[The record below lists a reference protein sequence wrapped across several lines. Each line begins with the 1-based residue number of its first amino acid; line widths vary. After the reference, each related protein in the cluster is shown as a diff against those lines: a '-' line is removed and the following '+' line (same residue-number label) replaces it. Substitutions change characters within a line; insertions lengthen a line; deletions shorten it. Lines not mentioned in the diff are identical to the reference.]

1 MIRAVLFTSLV
12 AGATASQLLPDP
24 LEMLP
29 PGVAGGVAAAVRD
42 ETPYTLNLM
51 PPSESSVEQNG
62 LIDSYMA
69 IESGHER
76 AMEASAVAAK
86 QRLLNAEIAKVHSI
100 VAGHNS
106 RSAFLQRS
114 VYSTLAPKADHTF
127 VLHPPA
133 EDKAAIDAAANSILK
148 VEAAKAASAAKADAE
163 LKQQLLNRE
172 ISKIGDIVRGA
183 FH

>member
-1 MIRAVLFTSLV
+1 MRTFLLASLV
-12 AGATASQLLPDP
+12 AGASASQLLPDP

-51 PPSESSVEQNG
+51 PPTESSVEQNG

-100 VAGHNS
+100 VAGRHS
-106 RSAFLQRS
+106 FLRS

-127 VLHPPA
+127 VLHAPA